1 MIYSYI
7 ILTESIISLRI
18 STINS
23 PFGTTEKTRSF
34 QLDRLTSMAVFV
46 RAVDLGSFAAAAEAL
61 NLSAPMV
68 GKHIQFLEQHLG
80 ARLLNRTTRRQSLT
94 DFGRAYYDRCRAIL
108 ADVEAADAMA
118 AEQLAEP
125 TGKLRV
131 SLPQLFGRVCVLP
144 VLLALTRQHPSLEL
158 DLSFTDG
165 FSDLA
170 GDGVDL
176 AIRSLSR
183 NGGGMGDQA
192 GVVARLLCSD
202 DMVVCAAPA
211 YLAAHGTPATPDELT
226 AHQAIMFARFG
237 HAQPWRFPQP
247 DGGVAEFMPR
257 SRYRFDDLAAIADAA
272 AGGVGM
278 AWLPRWLV
286 RRHLNNGSLVRV
298 LADQPPLVYD
308 HYALWLQS
316 PQLPLKTRVAIDAL
330 AASLPGLM
338 A

>member
-1 MIYSYI
+1 M
-7 ILTESIISLRI
+7 T
-18 STINS
+18 
-23 PFGTTEKTRSF
+23 
-34 QLDRLTSMAVFV
+34 VFV
-46 RAVDLGSFAAAAEAL
+46 RAVELGSFAAAAEAL
-61 NLSAPMV
+61 GLSAPMV

-80 ARLLNRTTRRQSLT
+80 VRLLNRTTRRQSLT

-108 ADVEAADAMA
+108 ADVDAADAMA

-125 TGKLRV
+125 AGRLRV
-131 SLPQLFGRVCVLP
+131 SLPQLFGRVCALP
-144 VLLALTRQHPSLEL
+144 VLSALARKHPALEL

-165 FSDLA
+165 FADLA

-176 AIRSLSR
+176 LIRSVSR
-183 NGGGMGDQA
+183 HGSGLGDQA
-192 GVVARLLCSD
+192 GVIARLLCSD

-211 YLAAHGTPATPDELT
+211 YLAAYGAPAMPDDLS

-237 HAQPWRFPQP
+237 HPQPWRFPQSN
-247 DGGVAEFMPR
+247 GGIAEFMPR
-257 SRYRFDDLAAIADAA
+257 NRYRFDDLSAIADAA
-272 AGGVGM
+272 ADGVGL

-286 RRHLNNGSLVRV
+286 RRQLNNGSLVRV

-308 HYALWLQS
+308 HYAMWLQS
-316 PQLPLKTRVAIDAL
+316 PQLPLKTRAAIDAL